1 MPDDKIQASVG
12 MHKNGTTNCYNL
24 PEDVAKIVKLLNFIS
39 DSEGGTGSAKLPP
52 SPSPRQLFLAL
63 RNFQQTQNDLGRTPR
78 LSVDGHVDPGANT
91 LARLNQIARRIQPI
105 GPGDL
110 FLPPLREAIPG
121 FDTVASDGTI
131 IELPRE
137 FVRPGGRVVEY
148 THPDAVVTV
157 RIETAQ
163 DRNKDYMVVLDKPTN
178 EHHKEPL
185 RRVPQ
190 ANRTGRHVEGE
201 AGGQGYPLHG
211 YQSVIL
217 FEEETAVSY
226 LGAKP

>member
-1 MPDDKIQASVG
+1 M
-12 MHKNGTTNCYNL
+12 
-24 PEDVAKIVKLLNFIS
+24 
-39 DSEGGTGSAKLPP
+39 
-52 SPSPRQLFLAL
+52 
-63 RNFQQTQNDLGRTPR
+63 
-78 LSVDGHVDPGANT
+78 SVDGHVDPGANT

-163 DRNKDYMVVLDKPTN
+163 DGHKVYMVVIDNPTN
-178 EHHKEPL
+178 EQPKGPL
-185 RRVPQ
+185 RPVPQ
-190 ANRTGRHVEGE
+190 AIAAGIAKQVLKQEAKQALRAAPGFLLKFGVARVAGGLISIIASIVDPTPTGRVVMWKAKREDKDIR
-201 AGGQGYPLHG
+201 YT
-211 YQSVIL
+211 VIN
-217 FEEETAVSY
+217 
-226 LGAKP
+226 P